1 MKNPILLV
9 EDDVVFSKM
18 LSRFLERNGYEVIG
32 CYTLEEAEKNLSTSL
47 KMVFTDLRLPDG
59 DGINFLKQ
67 VKESFPDLPVVVMTS
82 YAEVST
88 AVEAMKLGAF
98 DYISK
103 PFQQEDVLNVIK
115 NAQNTSRSYTPPPMV
130 DESHIVPGL
139 TSAAPIKLKRGRP
152 SKASLEALG
161 YDRSA
166 PVKAVKPLVVDE
178 NNPYVE
184 GISPASRKL
193 SKFIDLVAP
202 TDMSVL
208 IMGESGTGKEV
219 VAKSIHQKS
228 ERRNKPFIA
237 VDCGAV
243 PKEIASSEFF
253 GHVKGSFTGAITDKK
268 GHFEEANGGTIF
280 LDEVG
285 NLTYENQ
292 IQLLRALQERRI
304 KPIGSS
310 KEIEVDIRVLAATN
324 EDLLEAV
331 EKGEFREDLYHR
343 LNEFSIKVPSLA
355 ERKDDLMIFASYFLE
370 KANEKLHKNVQGFTE
385 KAVQKMLLYN
395 WGGNLRELSNAVK
408 RAALLTQGEYITE
421 GELPDFVIAE
431 TRHFPT
437 ERFTF
442 STKENERELII
453 AALGETKNNKTEA
466 AKLLGFTRKTLYN
479 KLKSY
484 NIDEY

>member
-18 LSRFLERNGYEVIG
+18 LGKFLERNGYEVVR
-32 CYTLEEAEKNLSTSL
+32 CYNLEEAEKSLNASLSL
-47 KMVFTDLRLPDG
+47 VFTDLRLPDG
-59 DGINFLKQ
+59 DGINFLKK
-67 VKESFPDLPVVVMTS
+67 VKEVYPDLPVVVMTS

-115 NAQNTSRSYTPPPMV
+115 NAQSSTRTASLPKKENVKADNSPGKAAQPVVTNENSYIEGV
-130 DESHIVPGL
+130 
-139 TSAAPIKLKRGRP
+139 SAASKKL
-152 SKASLEALG
+152 
-161 YDRSA
+161 
-166 PVKAVKPLVVDE
+166 
-178 NNPYVE
+178 N
-184 GISPASRKL
+184 
-193 SKFIDLVAP
+193 KFISLVAP

-208 IMGESGTGKEV
+208 ITGESGTGKEV
-219 VAKSIHQKS
+219 IAKSIHLKS

-237 VDCGAV
+237 VDCGAI

-285 NLTYENQ
+285 NLSYDNQ

-324 EDLLEAV
+324 EDLLAAV
-331 EKGEFREDLYHR
+331 GKGEFREDLYHR
-343 LNEFSIKVPSLA
+343 LNEFSIKVPSLS

-385 KAVQKMLLYN
+385 KAVQKMLLYT
-395 WGGNLRELSNAVK
+395 WGGNLRELSNTVK
-408 RAALLTQGEYITE
+408 RAALLTQGDYITE
-421 GELPDFVIAE
+421 NELPEPVITE

-437 ERFTF
+437 ERFSF

-453 AALGETKNNKTEA
+453 SALHETHNNKTEA
-466 AKLLGFTRKTLYN
+466 AKLLGFKRKKLYN
-479 KLKSY
+479 KLKAY
-484 NIDEY
+484 NIDEF